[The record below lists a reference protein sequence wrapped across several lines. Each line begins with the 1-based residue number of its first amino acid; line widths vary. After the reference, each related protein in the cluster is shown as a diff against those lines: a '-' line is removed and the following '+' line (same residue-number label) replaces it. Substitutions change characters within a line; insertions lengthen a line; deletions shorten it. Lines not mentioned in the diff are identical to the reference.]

1 MKTPNR
7 LRALVIAIAAATM
20 ALTGC
25 GAPAA
30 GPSSGASQENAEL
43 VFRTWDENAAKA
55 YQQTF
60 AKFTAANPGITVKT
74 EVVAWADYFTKLRT
88 DVAGGSAPDVF
99 WLNNSNLAAYAR
111 NGNLVDINA
120 TLGAEASAA
129 WVPSVVKQ
137 FTVDDKLWGVPQTS
151 DGGIAVYYNAKL
163 LADAGL
169 TKDDISHLTWS
180 PSGGDDSLLTVAQKL
195 TRDANGKTA
204 DQAGFDPK
212 HIKQYGYNAAY
223 DLQAIYLPF
232 IGSNGGTFQNGDTF
246 TFSNPKTVEAFSY
259 VVDLINKFH
268 VAPSAADTNTNGDFS
283 RDQFIQ
289 GKMGLFQSGLYNLAN
304 IASGAK
310 FDWGVVSLPAG
321 PAGAI
326 SVTNGV
332 AAVGSASSKHQAA
345 VTKLLAYL
353 GTADGNAAI
362 GTTGANL
369 PGVTAAQQGYKDY
382 WNSKKVDLTP
392 FFSVLDN
399 GTIPAP
405 TGENWAA
412 GYNAFDPILQ
422 EIFLGRKDVAAGL
435 AEADAAANK
444 AIQG

>member
-1 MKTPNR
+1 MKTPTR
-7 LRALVIAIAAATM
+7 LRALVIGIAAATM
-20 ALTGC
+20 ALAGC
-25 GAPAA
+25 SAPAA
-30 GPSSGASQENAEL
+30 SPSSAAPDEKAEL
-43 VFRTWDENAAKA
+43 VFRTWDEHAAKA
-55 YQQTF
+55 YEQTF
-60 AKFTAANPGITVKT
+60 AKFTEANPGITVKT

-88 DVAGGSAPDVF
+88 DVAGGTAPDLF

-120 TLGAEASAA
+120 TLGADAAGA

-151 DGGIAVYYNAKL
+151 DGGIAVYYNKQL
-163 LADAGL
+163 VADAGL
-169 TKDDISHLTWS
+169 AEADIAKLAWS
-180 PSGGDDSLLTVAQKL
+180 PSGGDNSLLTVAQKL
-195 TRDANGKTA
+195 TKDAGGKTA

-212 HIKQYGYNAAY
+212 HIKQWGYNAAY

-232 IGSNGGTFQNGDTF
+232 IGSNGGTFQDGDTF
-246 TFSNPKTVEAFSY
+246 TFSNPKTVQAFSY

-283 RDQFIQ
+283 RDQFLQ

-304 IASGAK
+304 VEADAK
-310 FDWGVVSLPAG
+310 FDWGVVALPAG

-332 AAVGSASSKHQAA
+332 AVVGNQGSKHAPA
-345 VTKLLAYL
+345 VAKLLTYL

-362 GTTGANL
+362 GTSGANL

-382 WNSKKVDLTP
+382 WASKKVDLAP

-422 EIFLGRKDVAAGL
+422 EVFLGRKDVASGL

>member
-1 MKTPNR
+1 MTPMIR
-7 LRALVIAIAAATM
+7 ARRALVGVIAAAL
-20 ALTGC
+20 ALVGC
-25 GAPAA
+25 STPAA
-30 GPSSGASQENAEL
+30 APSAPPAQQEKAEL

-55 YQQTF
+55 YDQTF
-60 AKFTAANPGITVKT
+60 AAFTAANPGITVKT
-74 EVVAWADYFTKLRT
+74 EVVGWADYFTKLRT
-88 DVAGGSAPDVF
+88 DIAGGSAADIF

-120 TLGAEASAA
+120 TLKADAGA

-151 DGGIAVYYNAKL
+151 DGGIAVYYNKKL
-163 LADAGL
+163 LAEAGL
-169 TKDDISHLTWS
+169 TEADIAKLTWS
-180 PSGGDDSLLTVAQKL
+180 PSGGANSLLTVAQKL
-195 TRDANGKTA
+195 TRDTNGKTA

-212 HIKQYGYNAAY
+212 HIKQWGYNAAY

-232 IGSNGGTFQNGDTF
+232 IGSNGGTYQNGDTF
-246 TFSNPKTVEAFSY
+246 TFANPKTVEAFSY
-259 VVDLINKFH
+259 LVDLINKYH

-283 RDQFIQ
+283 RDQFLQ
-289 GKMGLFQSGLYNLAN
+289 GKIALFQSGLYNLAN
-304 IASGAK
+304 VEAGAK
-310 FDWGVVSLPAG
+310 FDWGVVGLPAG

-332 AAVGSASSKHQAA
+332 AVVGNAASKHAAA
-345 VTKLLAYL
+345 VATLLAYL
-353 GTADGNAAI
+353 GTADGNKAI
-362 GTTGANL
+362 GATGANL
-369 PGVTAAQQGYKDY
+369 PGVTAAQQAYQEY
-382 WNSKKVDLTP
+382 WAAKKVSLDP

-405 TGENWAA
+405 TGENFAA
-412 GYNAFDPILQ
+412 GYQAYDPILQ
-422 EIFLGRKDVAAGL
+422 EVFLGRKAVAAGL

>member
-1 MKTPNR
+1 MRPNR
-7 LRALVIAIAAATM
+7 ARRLAIGITAAAM
-20 ALTGC
+20 LLAGC
-25 GAPAA
+25 SAPAA
-30 GPSSGASQENAEL
+30 SPSSAAPQENAQL

-55 YQQTF
+55 YDQTF

-88 DVAGGSAPDVF
+88 DIAGGSAPDIF
-99 WLNNSNLAAYAR
+99 WLNNSYLAPYAR

-120 TLGAEASAA
+120 TLGADAAGA

-137 FTVDDKLWGVPQTS
+137 FTVDGKLWGVPQTS
-151 DGGIAVYYNAKL
+151 DGGIAVYYNKKL
-163 LADAGL
+163 VADAGL
-169 TKDDISHLTWS
+169 SEADIAKLAWS
-180 PSGGDDSLLTVAQKL
+180 PSGGDNSLLTVAEEL
-195 TRDANGKTA
+195 TKDASGKTA
-204 DQAGFDPK
+204 DQAGFDAK
-212 HIKQYGYNAAY
+212 HVKQYGYNAAY

-232 IGSNGGTFQNGDTF
+232 IGSNGGTYQDGDTF

-259 VVDLINKFH
+259 VVDLINKHH

-283 RDQFIQ
+283 RDQFLQ
-289 GKMGLFQSGLYNLAN
+289 GKMALFQSGLYNLAN
-304 IASGAK
+304 VEAGAK
-310 FDWGVVSLPAG
+310 FDWGVVGLPAG

-326 SVTNGV
+326 SGTNGV
-332 AAVGSASSKHQAA
+332 AVVGNAASKNSAA
-345 VTKLLAYL
+345 VAKLLAYL
-353 GTADGNAAI
+353 GTAEGNQAI
-362 GTTGANL
+362 GASGANL
-369 PGVTAAQQGYKDY
+369 PGVTGAQQVYKDY
-382 WNSKKVDLTP
+382 WASKKVDLTP

-405 TGENWAA
+405 TGENFAA
-412 GYNAFDPILQ
+412 GYAAYDPILQ